1 MTPAVK
7 VLKASSIPYTV
18 HSYDH
23 VPMSRSYGLEA
34 AEKLGIAPQ
43 RVFKTLIVMLET
55 KRLCVGVISVEQ
67 QLNMKRIA
75 KAAGGRGKKADMADS
90 QLAERTTG
98 YVMGVIS
105 PIGQKRRLDTYIDR
119 AAIAHETIFISGG
132 KRGLDIELDPSQLIG
147 LINATIADLT

>member
-7 VLKASSIPYTV
+7 MLKASSIPYTV
-18 HSYDH
+18 HTYDH
-23 VPMSRSYGLEA
+23 DPMSRSYGLEA

-43 RVFKTLIVMLET
+43 RVFKTLIVMFET

-75 KAAGGRGKKADMADS
+75 KAAGGKKAGMADS

-98 YVMGVIS
+98 YVMGGIS

-119 AAIAHETIFISGG
+119 AAIVHETIFISGG
-132 KRGLDIELDPSQLIG
+132 KRGLDIELVPSELIG

>member
-23 VPMSRSYGLEA
+23 DPMSRSYGLEA

-43 RVFKTLIVMLET
+43 RVFKTLVVMLET

-75 KAAGGRGKKADMADS
+75 KAAGGKKAGMADS

-98 YVMGVIS
+98 YVMGGIS

-132 KRGLDIELDPSQLIG
+132 KRGLDIELDPSELIG

>member
-23 VPMSRSYGLEA
+23 DTMSRSYGLEA

-43 RVFKTLIVMLET
+43 RVFKTLVVMLET

-75 KAAGGRGKKADMADS
+75 KAAGGKKAGMADS

-98 YVMGVIS
+98 YVMGGIS
-105 PIGQKRRLDTYIDR
+105 PIGQKRRLDAYIDR
-119 AAIAHETIFISGG
+119 GAIAHETIFISGG
-132 KRGLDIELDPSQLIG
+132 KRGLDIELDPSELIG
-147 LINATIADLT
+147 LINATITDLT

>member
-18 HSYDH
+18 HTYDH
-23 VPMSRSYGLEA
+23 DPMSRSYGLEA

-43 RVFKTLIVMLET
+43 RVFKTLVVMLET

-75 KAAGGRGKKADMADS
+75 KAAGGKKAGMADS

-98 YVMGVIS
+98 YVMGGIS
-105 PIGQKRRLDTYIDR
+105 PIGQKRRLDAYIDR
-119 AAIAHETIFISGG
+119 GAIAHETIFISGG
-132 KRGLDIELDPSQLIG
+132 KRGLDIELDPSELIG
-147 LINATIADLT
+147 LINATIAYLT